1 MAHVSVTI
9 SGHQYRMA
17 CDDGQE
23 HHLARLSHELDQ
35 RIAHLRT
42 TFGEIGDMRLTV
54 MAALIVGDELA
65 EQRQRQRRL
74 EDELA
79 ALQDARMV
87 ASDRGKATESAIAAA
102 FNAAAERIERL
113 AKTLDRGPH
122 DGRGHSGAA
131 RG

>member
-1 MAHVSVTI
+1 DRRKDRHKDRRMGQVSVSI
-9 SGHQYRMA
+9 NNRQYRMA
-17 CDDGQE
+17 CEDGQE
-23 HHLARLSHELDQ
+23 EHLTQLALDLDR
-35 RIAHLRT
+35 RIAKLRSD
-42 TFGEIGDMRLTV
+42 FGEIGDMRLTV

-87 ASDRGKATESAIAAA
+87 ASDRSKATEGAIASA

-113 AKTLDRGPH
+113 ARAL
-122 DGRGHSGAA
+122 
-131 RG
+131 

>member
-1 MAHVSVTI
+1 MGQVSVSI
-9 SGHQYRMA
+9 NNRQYRMA
-17 CDDGQE
+17 CEDGQE
-23 HHLARLSHELDQ
+23 EHLTQLALELDR
-35 RIAHLRT
+35 RIAKLRSD
-42 TFGEIGDMRLTV
+42 FGEIGDMRLTV

-87 ASDRGKATESAIAAA
+87 ASDRSKATEGAIASA

-113 AKTLDRGPH
+113 ARALDS
-122 DGRGHSGAA
+122 RGHPGAA

>member
-9 SGHQYRMA
+9 SGRQYRMA

-35 RIAHLRT
+35 RISQLRT

-54 MAALIVGDELA
+54 MAALTIADELS
-65 EQRQRQRRL
+65 EQRGQLRRI

-79 ALQDARMV
+79 ALQDARTV
-87 ASDRGKATESAIAAA
+87 AADRAKMTENAISAA
-102 FNAAAERIERL
+102 FNSAAERIEKL
-113 AKTLDRGPH
+113 AKAL
-122 DGRGHSGAA
+122 DGRGPVGPPDAQ
-131 RG
+131 G